1 MPRFD
6 SPAPRDR
13 PAPDDARQP
22 VAVGSAASP
31 AAASDPWPGNPTGPW
46 PDQPTVHGL
55 RPSPAGYAQFAPVH
69 RMVRMPDAPVPRLL
83 LTAVVVAGLGC
94 AAAIP
99 TGRAGLGW
107 PVAFALVAVAVVA
120 AAWRTPGAGRA
131 LQAGTARWETA
142 AWAAAA
148 IALSAVA
155 AVRSAP
161 WLVALCLLTAA
172 LAGTVAVA
180 GRLMGGLVRAVVA
193 VPLAA
198 LLAVPWI
205 GRAARRSARGGGVGI
220 DLRLALSVLVG
231 VVLLALFG
239 GLLASA
245 DAVFADVVGAVLP
258 VFDADQAATWVC
270 LFGVGA
276 LVVAGAGHLLAA
288 PPALTV
294 HRLRPTRLRA
304 QDWAVPVGAVVL
316 LFLAFVGVQFAAL
329 FGDDD
334 YVVRTTG
341 LTFAEYARGGFWQL
355 LAVSVLALAMIIVG
369 IRWAP
374 AASRADRLTKRLLL
388 GAMPV
393 LCLVIVA
400 SALRRMWLYQ
410 QAYGFTVLRVL
421 VEACELWLGLA
432 FLLSLVAVLR
442 LRPGG
447 VVRPMVATAVGA
459 LLVLAGLD
467 PERFIAEQNV
477 ARYAAGGDL
486 DADYLAGLS
495 ADAVPGLLALPDSP
509 RRTCVLASIAAA
521 DTGPGDWREANL
533 SRARADR
540 TVGHLAGS
548 APGPRYDAGPTA
560 DEGTWT
566 TEDGRSY
573 WVPRC

>member
-6 SPAPRDR
+6 SPDPQDR
-13 PAPDDARQP
+13 RAARDARQP

-31 AAASDPWPGNPTGPW
+31 PAASDPWSGSPTGPW

-69 RMVRMPDAPVPRLL
+69 RMVRMPDAPIPRLL

-99 TGRAGLGW
+99 TERAGLGW
-107 PVAFALVAVAVVA
+107 VVAFALVALAVVA
-120 AAWRTPGAGRA
+120 AGWRTPGTARA
-131 LQAGTARWETA
+131 LASGAARWETA

-155 AVRSAP
+155 AVRSAQ
-161 WLVALCLLTAA
+161 WLVALCLLTAV

-205 GRAARRSARGGGVGI
+205 GRAARRSARGGAGGGV

-329 FGDDD
+329 FGDDG

-410 QAYGFTVLRVL
+410 QAYGFTVLRLL

-432 FLLSLVAVLR
+432 FLLAMAAVLR
-442 LRPGG
+442 LRPHG

-459 LLVLAGLD
+459 LLVLAVLD
-467 PERFIAEQNV
+467 PERFIAQQNLD
-477 ARYAAGGDL
+477 RYAASGRL

-495 ADAVPGLLALPDSP
+495 GDAVPALVQLPTSAT
-509 RRTCVLASIAAA
+509 RTCILASIAAA
-521 DTGPGDWREANL
+521 NAGPGDWRAGNL
-533 SRARADR
+533 SRARAAGA
-540 TVGHLAGS
+540 VGQLAGQ
-548 APGPRYDAGPTA
+548 APAPRYDDERWAIDEPYGTA
-560 DEGTWT
+560 A
-566 TEDGRSY
+566 
-573 WVPRC
+573 PRC

>member
-6 SPAPRDR
+6 APTPGPAAR
-13 PAPDDARQP
+13 PAPE
-22 VAVGSAASP
+22 P
-31 AAASDPWPGNPTGPW
+31 AAQPATAHTATAAARPSSARPAGPW
-46 PDQPTVHGL
+46 PDQPTVHG
-55 RPSPAGYAQFAPVH
+55 PSGYAGFTPPV
-69 RMVRMPDAPVPRLL
+69 RPRKVDVPVPRLL
-83 LTAVVVAGLGC
+83 LTAAVVAGIGC

-99 TGRAGLGW
+99 TDRAGIGW
-107 PVAFALVAVAVVA
+107 PVAFLVVA
-120 AAWRTPGAGRA
+120 AAVLAVGWRTPGASRA
-131 LQAGTARWETA
+131 LFAGAPRWETA
-142 AWAAAA
+142 AWGAAAL
-148 IALSAVA
+148 ALSAVA
-155 AVRSAP
+155 AVRAAP

-172 LAGTVAVA
+172 VAGVIAIA
-180 GRLMGGLVRAVVA
+180 GRLMHGLLRAAVA
-193 VPLAA
+193 VPFSA
-198 LLAVPWI
+198 LLAIPWV
-205 GRAARRSARGGGVGI
+205 GRAARRSWRSSGAGV

-245 DAVFADVVGAVLP
+245 DAVFADVVGGLLP
-258 VFDADQAATWVC
+258 VFDADQAATWIC
-270 LFGVGA
+270 LFAVGA
-276 LVVAGAGHLLAA
+276 LVVGGAGYLLAA
-288 PPALTV
+288 PPALIAP
-294 HRLRPTRLRA
+294 RMRATRLRTL
-304 QDWAVPVGAVVL
+304 DWAVPVGAVVV
-316 LFLAFVGVQFAAL
+316 LFTAFVGVQFAAL

-355 LAVSVLALAMIIVG
+355 LAVSVLALAMILAG

-374 AASRADRLTKRLLL
+374 AVTAADRRTKRLLL
-388 GAMPV
+388 GAMPL

-432 FLLSLVAVLR
+432 FLLSLVAVLW
-442 LRPGG
+442 LRPHG

-459 LLVLAGLD
+459 LLVLAVLD

-495 ADAVPGLLALPDSP
+495 ADAVPGLLALPDSA

-521 DTGPGDWREANL
+521 DTAPGDWREANL
-533 SRARADR
+533 SRARAAQA
-540 TVGHLAGS
+540 VGHLAGA
-548 APGPRYDAGPTA
+548 APAPDPDDYEVSTAG
-560 DEGTWT
+560 ETWT
-566 TEDGRSY
+566 IDERGGY
-573 WVPRC
+573 PVPRC